1 MLVLRILPLEWL
13 MLRWVLVM
21 LELLRWVPREMRAIA
36 ASKLRSTDLT
46 LAILH
51 FIVLPLCHD
60 RSID

>member
-1 MLVLRILPLEWL
+1 
-13 MLRWVLVM
+13 M